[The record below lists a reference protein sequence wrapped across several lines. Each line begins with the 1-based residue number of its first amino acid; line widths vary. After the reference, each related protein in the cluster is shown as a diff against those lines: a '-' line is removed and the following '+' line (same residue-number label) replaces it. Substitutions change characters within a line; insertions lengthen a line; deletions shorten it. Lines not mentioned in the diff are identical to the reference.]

1 MKLED
6 LYTPSILAL
15 TTQIPHLGRLDAP
28 DGSASLRSRL
38 CGSRITVDIALRGG
52 LIADFAQDVQ
62 ACALAQASAA
72 LLGQGIIGE
81 SAASLRAARDALAA
95 MMKDGAPPPEGKWS
109 VLSAL
114 WPVRDYPP
122 RHDSVLLP
130 FEAACAALEKAGE

>member
-1 MKLED
+1 M
-6 LYTPSILAL
+6 
-15 TTQIPHLGRLDAP
+15 
-28 DGSASLRSRL
+28 
-38 CGSRITVDIALRGG
+38 DIALRDG

-95 MMKDGAPPPEGKWS
+95 MMKKGATPPEGKWS

-114 WPVRDYPP
+114 QPVRDYPP